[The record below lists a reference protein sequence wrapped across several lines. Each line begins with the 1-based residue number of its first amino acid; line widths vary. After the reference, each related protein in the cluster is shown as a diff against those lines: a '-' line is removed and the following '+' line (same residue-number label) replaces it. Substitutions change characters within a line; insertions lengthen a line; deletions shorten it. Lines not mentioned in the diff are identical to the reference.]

1 MRPYC
6 ASELLASN
14 AMLHSDFYFTAQ
26 NLTISFTFFSVSEKL
41 RARATLFLC
50 YYQKLNL
57 SSLKVFPKTK
67 HNAIITA
74 VISEKK
80 TNLIEKLSFCVYLR
94 TIRVN

>member
-1 MRPYC
+1 M
-6 ASELLASN
+6 ASN
-14 AMLHSDFYFTAQ
+14 AMLHSDFYFTAK

-80 TNLIEKLSFCVYLR
+80 TNLIENLSFCVYLR
-94 TIRVN
+94 TVRVN

>member
-14 AMLHSDFYFTAQ
+14 AKLHSDFYFKAQ
-26 NLTISFTFFSVSEKL
+26 NLTIGFTFFSVSEKL
-41 RARATLFLC
+41 RATATLFQC

-57 SSLKVFPKTK
+57 SSLKVFPKTT
-67 HNAIITA
+67 HNAIIKA
-74 VISEKK
+74 VISKKK